1 MNKQKTHRAQ
11 QLILKADRLNKQ
23 LYSRMG
29 DKLRMHRSQHM
40 VLMYISRSDLSVSQ
54 KEIAEAFE
62 ISPPAVAMLMK
73 RLEKNGY
80 IVRESSREDNRCNV
94 ITLTEKGKQV
104 VEATKKLGEQCNSAA
119 FAGFNEEEIDMF
131 ISFMEKVEE
140 NLQKFIADEEAKN
153 L

>member
-40 VLMYISRSDLSVSQ
+40 VLMYISRSDSTVSQ
-54 KEIAEAFE
+54 KEIADAFE

-73 RLEKNGY
+73 RLEKNGH

-104 VEATKKLGEQCNSAA
+104 VEATKKLGEQCNSVA
-119 FAGFNEEEIDMF
+119 FAGFSEEEIDMF

-140 NLQKFIADEEAKN
+140 NLQKFIADEEAKD